1 MACDGPCVKYCR
13 ATCFLGACP
22 VEALEPALT
31 LTEISVLTASL
42 VVVCICGGSFPFLEH
57 LRKACALL
65 VSRTLEDS

>member
-1 MACDGPCVKYCR
+1 M
-13 ATCFLGACP
+13 
-22 VEALEPALT
+22 EALEPALT